1 MLKNSSEAF
10 NRHLLRKANNMA
22 TDKLFSVAGTSKH
35 PTLGHKIR
43 FANDELRVK
52 NLSKSN
58 HTDILLV
65 SLPNEMTKVEAALFI
80 RGLDEFQ
87 GVAEQAAIAD
97 FLDRNSTDPAA
108 RSTKPAKEKVSKP
121 KAEKPSIEDIRARA
135 ASKTNAYTE
144 AMAAVGPAPDMED
157 QAF

>member
-10 NRHLLRKANNMA
+10 NTHLLRKATNMA

-58 HTDILLV
+58 HSDILLI

-97 FLDRNSTDPAA
+97 FLDRNSAGPAA

-121 KAEKPSIEDIRARA
+121 KAEKPSMEAIKARA
-135 ASKTNAYTE
+135 ASKTDAYTE
-144 AMAAVGPAPDMED
+144 AKEAVGLAPDMEN

>member
-10 NRHLLRKANNMA
+10 KRHLLRKATNMA

-97 FLDRNSTDPAA
+97 FLDRNEGPAA
-108 RSTKPAKEKVSKP
+108 RSTKPAKA
-121 KAEKPSIEDIRARA
+121 KAAKPSIEDIRARA

>member
-1 MLKNSSEAF
+1 
-10 NRHLLRKANNMA
+10 MA

-58 HTDILLV
+58 HSDILLI

-97 FLDRNSTDPAA
+97 FLDRNEGPAA
-108 RSTKPAKEKVSKP
+108 RSIKPAKA
-121 KAEKPSIEDIRARA
+121 KAAKPSIEDIRARA

>member
-1 MLKNSSEAF
+1 
-10 NRHLLRKANNMA
+10 MA

-58 HTDILLV
+58 HTDILLI

-97 FLDRNSTDPAA
+97 FLDRNEGPAA
-108 RSTKPAKEKVSKP
+108 RSTKPAKARVSKP

>member
-10 NRHLLRKANNMA
+10 KRHLLRKATNMA

-97 FLDRNSTDPAA
+97 FLDRNEGPAA
-108 RSTKPAKEKVSKP
+108 RSIKPAKA
-121 KAEKPSIEDIRARA
+121 KAAKPSIEDIRARA